1 MGKTGDLFE
10 AGGWSLLT
18 LKSLAAK
25 TPKRLGPKL
34 LSPVSSSL
42 NPLSSGNKG
51 RYFMSVFHVILRN
64 EASKAADLRTDR
76 LIAPR
81 SP

>member
-1 MGKTGDLFE
+1 
-10 AGGWSLLT
+10 
-18 LKSLAAK
+18 
-25 TPKRLGPKL
+25 
-34 LSPVSSSL
+34 
-42 NPLSSGNKG
+42 
-51 RYFMSVFHVILRN
+51 MSVFHVILRN